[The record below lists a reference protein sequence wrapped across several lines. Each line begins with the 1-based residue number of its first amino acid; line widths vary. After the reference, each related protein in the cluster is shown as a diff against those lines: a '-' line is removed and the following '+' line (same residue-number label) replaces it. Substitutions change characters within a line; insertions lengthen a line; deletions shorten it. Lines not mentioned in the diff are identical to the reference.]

1 MHPLRLNVH
10 QLGLKEVV
18 EKNIHGQA
26 VTPYLLKRVN
36 EITQGVSLE
45 SNIDLVNNN
54 ATVGS
59 QVYSCDRDYVLPTRN
74 YQLTWL
80 LAVMIERCRLR
91 AHCLT

>member
-1 MHPLRLNVH
+1 MLGMVWIH

-36 EITQGVSLE
+36 EITQGVSLT

-59 QVYSCDRDYVLPTRN
+59 QVNTC
-74 YQLTWL
+74 
-80 LAVMIERCRLR
+80 
-91 AHCLT
+91 